1 MPWYTT
7 EHARR
12 DAERQVTQRSKT
24 MSTKIY
30 TEKNGAWTVFE
41 RLMPSGMYAV
51 RLYSP
56 AGSLLDKVRCDDRRE
71 AQAYL
76 RSFRAIAKNQ

>member
-1 MPWYTT
+1 M
-7 EHARR
+7 
-12 DAERQVTQRSKT
+12 
-24 MSTKIY
+24 TKIY
-30 TEKNGAWTVFE
+30 TEKTGAWTVFE
-41 RLMPSGMYAV
+41 KLMPSGMYVV

-56 AGSLLDKVRCDDRRE
+56 AGALLDKVRCDDRRE

>member
-1 MPWYTT
+1 M
-7 EHARR
+7 
-12 DAERQVTQRSKT
+12 
-24 MSTKIY
+24 TKIY

-56 AGSLLDKVRCDDRRE
+56 AGALLDKVRLDERIE
-71 AQAYL
+71 ALAYL
-76 RSFRAIAKNQ
+76 RSFRAIARNQ